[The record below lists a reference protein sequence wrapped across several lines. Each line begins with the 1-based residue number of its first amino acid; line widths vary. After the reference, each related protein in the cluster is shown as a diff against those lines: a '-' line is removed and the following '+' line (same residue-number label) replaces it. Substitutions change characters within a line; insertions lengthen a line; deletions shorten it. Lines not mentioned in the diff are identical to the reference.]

1 MDRKTL
7 ISFDL
12 RKHVDN
18 RCNGQYSVHRKT
30 QKQGEL
36 QHRLHS
42 SCFNRPFWR

>member
-18 RCNGQYSVHRKT
+18 HCYGQYSVHKKT

-36 QHRLHS
+36 QRRLHC
-42 SCFNRPFWR
+42 SCFN